1 MSSHPLHLRA
11 LPWQLLDNDDFPP
24 FVLFELGRHPKP
36 CKHPFWLTP
45 CVYFP
50 TATYACAVLP
60 TTRHSTVQR
69 HLSPEEQGL
78 SLTNLTVNL
87 PGRPNEAL
95 CQDLS
100 LRLDPGVQM
109 HRNRGVA
116 LVYSALSQDRSCKSS
131 ACTWTQ

>member
-1 MSSHPLHLRA
+1 MLALHSLQRGTLPSSNIHLMQFDADARKHSSVNGLHYMCCA
-11 LPWQLLDNDDFPP
+11 D
-24 FVLFELGRHPKP
+24 
-36 CKHPFWLTP
+36 
-45 CVYFP
+45 
-50 TATYACAVLP
+50 ACAVLP